1 VTAGEDKIGQEIVAR
16 AVEGDR
22 KAFGVIVESTKTPL
36 HAFIRRYVGDADEA
50 YDILQNSFVA
60 AWLGMPRFDPARPI
74 LPWLRTIALN
84 KCRDHA
90 RRAAVRRLFL
100 RARAEEAPEPVDYE
114 RADSDI
120 KLARLDR
127 AIVQLPLFYREP
139 LLLVLVSGLSHAEA
153 AQILN
158 TTPKAV
164 EMRLRRA
171 RQRLG
176 ALLDESPEG

>member
-1 VTAGEDKIGQEIVAR
+1 VTGDEGNIERAIVAQ

-22 KAFGVIVESTKTPL
+22 KAFGIIVERTKATL

-60 AWLGMPRFDPARPI
+60 AWLGMPRFDPVRPI

-100 RARAEEAPEPVDYE
+100 RARADEPPEPVDYE

-120 KLARLDR
+120 KLDRLDR
-127 AIVQLPLFYREP
+127 AIVRLPPFYREP
-139 LLLVLVSGLSHAEA
+139 LLLILVSGLSHAEA

-158 TTPKAV
+158 TTPKAI

-171 RQRLG
+171 RQQLST
-176 ALLDESPEG
+176 LLDEGPEG